1 MKYLLFGLSI
11 LLCLAS
17 SVAAEIV
24 TVSYTEPVVTGGLP
38 APLSH
43 TTIYWCQNTSCTD
56 WHKEDNAIQR
66 SDDGVGGDAKSV
78 ALIVRLTQGTLPI
91 TIRVK
96 VTATDRNYNETSG
109 VIAEHTFS
117 P

>member
-1 MKYLLFGLSI
+1 MKVMLLGLG
-11 LLCLAS
+11 LLLGLVSLA
-17 SVAAEIV
+17 AAEIV

-38 APLSH
+38 APLSY
-43 TTIYWCQNTSCTD
+43 TTIYWCQGASCTD

-96 VTATDRNYNETSG
+96 VTATDQNYNETSG
-109 VIAEHTFS
+109 VIATHTFN
-117 P
+117 